1 MKERDDELIQV
12 LDEASN
18 DLDKALAPED
28 EQEDELEKAKK
39 KLEKEKDEG
48 APKDLNPEDVFGP
61 EEEEEEEET
70 GEEEEEEEKKKAKKA
85 QEFDL
90 DSESQEWLAKSLGE
104 EMDVEE
110 ALEVSPLIENIA
122 KSLVKHEKAIL
133 KLAKSLSRA
142 NALIETLVDAKAKE
156 LKRTAPIFK
165 AMNDFLNQPRPKR
178 GVTQAMPVKVLQKA
192 GTETEQID
200 PRVAMAKLEK
210 AVEKGKVPVT
220 ELTKAEMTGQIS
232 PDVWEKIK
240 DL

>member
-1 MKERDDELIQV
+1 MKVHDDELIRV
-12 LDEASN
+12 LDEASK

-28 EQEDELEKAKK
+28 EQEDELEKAQK

-61 EEEEEEEET
+61 DEEEEEEEA
-70 GEEEEEEEKKKAKKA
+70 EEEEEEKAEKAEA
-85 QEFDL
+85 FDL
-90 DSESQEWLAKSLGE
+90 DSEAKEWLAKSLGE
-104 EMDVEE
+104 EMEVEE
-110 ALEVSPLIENIA
+110 ALEVSPLIEDIA

-133 KLAKSLSRA
+133 KLAKSISRV
-142 NALIETLVDAKAKE
+142 NAHLETLVDAKAKE

-178 GVTQAMPVKVLQKA
+178 GVTQSMPVKVLQKG
-192 GTETEQID
+192 GTESDQID
-200 PRVAMAKLEK
+200 PRTAMAKLEK
-210 AVEKGKVPVT
+210 AVEQGKIPAT

-240 DL
+240 DI